1 MLTAFTSLVPI
12 FTLIALGF
20 ALRKSGIVPPEQ
32 WRGIELV
39 TFWLLFPPLL
49 ITTLADADF
58 SFGELADFAM
68 ALLVMVMGM
77 SLLVWLLRIPLQKT
91 MAMDGPA
98 FTTIFQTST
107 RWHGFVAL
115 AIVDK
120 LFGLAGI
127 AILAIAFVAM
137 VPWLNI
143 INILVL
149 ATYAGKT
156 RATAG
161 VIMGALLRNPLI
173 WGITIGI
180 VIKIADIELPDPV
193 FTTLDLLGRGAL
205 GVSLLAM
212 GAGLS
217 WRAMLLSGKEVV
229 LASFLKLLLTPAL
242 AAVLGVMFNVTGMQF
257 VILIIAGAVPTA
269 VNGYV
274 LARTMG
280 GDAELYAAT
289 STAQVLAS
297 FLTLPVLI
305 WLAMAYALP

>member
-1 MLTAFTSLVPI
+1 MLTTFTALLPI
-12 FTLIALGF
+12 FALIALGF
-20 ALRKSGIVPPEQ
+20 ILRKSGIIPAEQ
-32 WRGIELV
+32 WRGIELMMY
-39 TFWLLFPPLL
+39 WLLLPALL

-58 SFGELADFAM
+58 SFVELAGFAL
-68 ALLVMVMGM
+68 ALFVMVVVMT
-77 SLLVWLLRIPLQKT
+77 LIVWLMRIPLQKT
-91 MAMDGPA
+91 MNMGGPA

-127 AILAIAFVAM
+127 AIMAIAFVAM

-143 INILVL
+143 VNILVL
-149 ATYAGKT
+149 ATYAGRSK
-156 RATAG
+156 ATAVTIVG
-161 VIMGALLRNPLI
+161 VLVRNPLI
-173 WGITIGI
+173 WGIAIGI
-180 VIKIADIELPDPV
+180 LVKLTSYELPDPV

-217 WRAMLLSGKEVV
+217 WKAMQLSGKEVI
-229 LASFLKLLLTPAL
+229 LASGLKLLLTPAI
-242 AAVLGVMFNVTGMQF
+242 AAVLGLAFNVTGIQF
-257 VILIIAGAVPTA
+257 VILIIAAAVPTA

-289 STAQVLAS
+289 STAQVLVS
-297 FLTLPVLI
+297 FITLPVII
-305 WLAMAYALP
+305 WLAMAYAL